1 MNKLE
6 ITKTLISNNETYN
19 TNPKALN
26 MLYRAWW
33 TNWRA
38 AEDRR
43 FRLTENG
50 FKYFQDT
57 ADIKFYKVKI
67 PLKFV
72 ITNKVI
78 IDLDKFITCPY
89 FLDQEYIYVT
99 TEQVAVQ
106 LVLFDGD
113 LNRFGEAKRLTK
125 QRKADKTIDIK
136 PKA

>member
-6 ITKTLISNNETYN
+6 ITKTLISSDTNYN

-33 TNWRA
+33 VNWRT

-43 FRLTENG
+43 FRLTDSG
-50 FKYFQDT
+50 FKYFQET

-89 FLDQEYIYVT
+89 YLDPEYIYVT
-99 TEQVAVQ
+99 TEKVAVQ

-113 LNRFGEAKRLTK
+113 LDRFGEAKRSSIK
-125 QRKADKTIDIK
+125 RKAEK
-136 PKA
+136 